1 MSLLLTTPQERFL
14 AEDVARID
22 RSYAMMK
29 KNPWSPLRPHVAC
42 TRLHVEIWCIRTRN
56 RYMGI
61 RSIYLHRQRNIDMMS
76 KHFIARLGEAYQNS
90 KQRMKELREE
100 MNELHD
106 ADVALTKHPQ
116 CLGCVNCGYR
126 CDKHRKMDDAQKYLS
141 QVETTIMIFIYTCE
155 FKFLEEW
162 QKLPG
167 HWPLEIRSHIAEY
180 ILPA

>member
-1 MSLLLTTPQERFL
+1 MSLILTTPQERFL

-29 KNPWSPLRPHVAC
+29 KNPWSPLRILGN
-42 TRLHVEIWCIRTRN
+42 TTKLWCIRTRN

-76 KHFIARLGEAYQNS
+76 KHFIARLGEAYKNS
-90 KQRMKELREE
+90 KEHLKELREE

-106 ADVALTKHPQ
+106 GDIALTKLPR
-116 CLGCVNCGYR
+116 CLDCANCGWG
-126 CDKHRKMDDAQKYLS
+126 CDIHRNMDAAQKYLS

-167 HWPLEIRSHIAEY
+167 HWPLEVRSHIAGY